1 MKILQTISGMSAT
14 SGGPSTCTRDLLNGL
29 DAIYPGAV
37 DLLTFESSNS
47 DNLGKGSRWLIEITD
62 DSRTPLRISSNFRQA
77 ISQSNY
83 DLYHCNALWM
93 YCNHVT
99 CRYARQI
106 VKPYVLSPHGMLYPT
121 ALSIKSW
128 KKKLML
134 WAWFNN
140 DILHA
145 NCIHATCEDEM
156 RYCRQFGYK
165 GPIAIIPNP
174 VVIPEGVCRKVAID
188 QHPAIGYLGRL
199 NPIKRVENL
208 LQGAAI
214 ALKNGCRFFTIEIM
228 GSGSREYE
236 EFLRNETS
244 HLGLNDIVR
253 FLGFVYGP
261 DKYDKLSK
269 LRALFVPSL
278 QENFGMIVP
287 EALICGT
294 PVYASLGTP
303 WQELEQNNCGWWR
316 DNSPDSIA
324 EVIIELM
331 SLDDETL
338 LKKGCNGR
346 TLIEKNYEQHKV
358 AGMMSEL
365 YRWLIEGGNKPDF
378 VYTK

>member
-106 VKPYVLSPHGMLYPT
+106 GKPYVLSPHGMLYPT

-140 DILHA
+140 DI
-145 NCIHATCEDEM
+145 
-156 RYCRQFGYK
+156 
-165 GPIAIIPNP
+165 
-174 VVIPEGVCRKVAID
+174 VVNSV
-188 QHPAIGYLGRL
+188 
-199 NPIKRVENL
+199 IKDL
-208 LQGAAI
+208 L
-214 ALKNGCRFFTIEIM
+214 L
-228 GSGSREYE
+228 
-236 EFLRNETS
+236 
-244 HLGLNDIVR
+244 
-253 FLGFVYGP
+253 
-261 DKYDKLSK
+261 LS
-269 LRALFVPSL
+269 L
-278 QENFGMIVP
+278 
-287 EALICGT
+287 
-294 PVYASLGTP
+294 
-303 WQELEQNNCGWWR
+303 
-316 DNSPDSIA
+316 
-324 EVIIELM
+324 
-331 SLDDETL
+331 TL
-338 LKKGCNGR
+338 LSFQKAYVGKWQ
-346 TLIEKNYEQHKV
+346 LISIRLLAILV
-358 AGMMSEL
+358 G
-365 YRWLIEGGNKPDF
+365 
-378 VYTK
+378 